1 MKIGLEK
8 WQPYITNTNME
19 DKKRANRMRQG
30 SAILSVVWFEVA
42 KRIVETAIR
51 IYEVD
56 SEQAEALKKV
66 FLRPGDY
73 TVVAYE

>member
-1 MKIGLEK
+1 MDEARAFKI
-8 WQPYITNTNME
+8 
-19 DKKRANRMRQG
+19 RANRIRQG

-42 KRIVETAIR
+42 KRVVETAIR

-56 SEQAEALKKV
+56 SEQASALKRV

-73 TVVAYE
+73 TVVSD